1 MKYLNLVYSF
11 DFVELNKLS
20 IDLVASY
27 SFPEENFTNFLFDHY
42 MTFFV
47 VVVLSAM
54 GEQLIKS
61 QSADTFVS
69 MEMDTGVSNTPR
81 SRSWLGTIG
90 SSQRE
95 MDTASSHGPH
105 MQDAFLSPLLSK
117 G

>member
-1 MKYLNLVYSF
+1 MHGD
-11 DFVELNKLS
+11 DFPNC
-20 IDLVASY
+20 
-27 SFPEENFTNFLFDHY
+27 LFDGY
-42 MTFFV
+42 MTCPLVGSFFFFLAV
-47 VVVLSAM
+47 
-54 GEQLIKS
+54 GEQLLKS
-61 QSADTFVS
+61 QSADTFVN

-95 MDTASSHGPH
+95 LDTVSSHGPH